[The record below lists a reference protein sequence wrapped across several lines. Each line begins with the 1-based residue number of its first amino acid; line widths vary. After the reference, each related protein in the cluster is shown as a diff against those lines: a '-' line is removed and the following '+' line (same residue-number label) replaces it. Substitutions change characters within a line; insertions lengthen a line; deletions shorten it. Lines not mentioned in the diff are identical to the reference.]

1 MALLCCSI
9 MLSNSAVKA
18 QSSCPGQIV
27 GCDPW
32 TQVTITTSTDG
43 SPLNG
48 PDSGLCTGAHPTVCC
63 VQITFCYVC
72 CHGVISTF
80 LNSVAPN
87 SNCTMSPQALIDFA
101 AWYCGVYGRL
111 WNKCTSGRWGRF
123 ATSKQSTCALLP
135 TVHVEISNA
144 ECWEELPSA
153 VVYQGCS
160 EDCGCKTTFDPSRN
174 GTNIDYSNYHTVTTG
189 TGCICAPEPM
199 GAWTPGTCYLITC
212 PNGMG
217 GH

>member
-48 PDSGLCTGAHPTVCC
+48 PDSALCTGTHPTVCC

-87 SNCTMSPQALIDFA
+87 TNCTMSPQALIDFA
-101 AWYCGVYGRL
+101 AWYCGVWALEQYLGDGGA
-111 WNKCTSGRWGRF
+111 CDV
-123 ATSKQSTCALLP
+123 KQSTCALP

-160 EDCGCKTTFDPSRN
+160 EDCGCKTTFDACWN
-174 GTNIDYSNYHTVTTG
+174 GTNIVYSNYHTVTTG
-189 TGCICAPEPM
+189 SGCSCPTKPVFPIP
-199 GAWTPGTCYLITC
+199 WTLGTCYLIDC

-217 GH
+217 G